1 MIRNG
6 KDQRPTRAQVREQ
19 QLHDLIKGSWETE
32 EQTEARSD
40 DRHMVSDFIM
50 SLVVILILLAAGW
63 IAAVFLRGLSLSTEP
78 ATLVVGLRGKP

>member
-32 EQTEARSD
+32 EQTETRSD
-40 DRHMVSDFIM
+40 DRYMVSDFIM

-63 IAAVFLRGLSLSTEP
+63 IAAMFLRGLSL
-78 ATLVVGLRGKP
+78 

>member
-6 KDQRPTRAQVREQ
+6 KDQRPTRVQVREQ

-32 EQTEARSD
+32 EQTETRSD

-63 IAAVFLRGLSLSTEP
+63 IAAVFLRGLSL
-78 ATLVVGLRGKP
+78 

>member
-6 KDQRPTRAQVREQ
+6 KGQRPTRAQVREQ
-19 QLHDLIKGSWETE
+19 QLYDLIKGSWETE

-40 DRHMVSDFIM
+40 ERHIVSDFIM

-63 IAAVFLRGLSLSTEP
+63 IAAVFLRGLSL
-78 ATLVVGLRGKP
+78 

>member
-19 QLHDLIKGSWETE
+19 QLNDLIKGSWETE
-32 EQTEARSD
+32 EQTETRSD
-40 DRHMVSDFIM
+40 DRYMVSDFIM

-63 IAAVFLRGLSLSTEP
+63 IAAVFLRGLSL
-78 ATLVVGLRGKP
+78 